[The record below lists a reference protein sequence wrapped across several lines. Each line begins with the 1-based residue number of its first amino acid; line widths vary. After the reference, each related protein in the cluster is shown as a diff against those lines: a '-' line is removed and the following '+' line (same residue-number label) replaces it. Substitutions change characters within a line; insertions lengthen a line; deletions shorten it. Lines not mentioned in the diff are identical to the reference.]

1 MFTWAVL
8 AAKEGAIAS
17 GLGAAI
23 VPVVGAGSLGGFAIG
38 ALMSG
43 TCILMLTSP
52 RRGRGRGRGRGLAS
66 AGPGQDLA
74 SAGPRRGLTS
84 AGRRRGLI
92 SAAGGR
98 ALAAAH
104 GSDTDEADDEPQI
117 AGQAQ
122 LQIAGQAQLPDETG
136 QATGEPQEL
145 SGPGGY
151 RSRHRLPDQNES
163 SKRTG
168 ARRSTPRHAAPS
180 ASFSARMTGR
190 IGARALASG
199 ARS

>member
-52 RRGRGRGRGRGLAS
+52 RRGRGRGLAS
-66 AGPGQDLA
+66 AV
-74 SAGPRRGLTS
+74 
-84 AGRRRGLI
+84 
-92 SAAGGR
+92 
-98 ALAAAH
+98 
-104 GSDTDEADDEPQI
+104 
-117 AGQAQ
+117 
-122 LQIAGQAQLPDETG
+122 
-136 QATGEPQEL
+136 
-145 SGPGGY
+145 

-180 ASFSARMTGR
+180 ASFSARMAGR